1 MLAAKGFIS
10 RDEYANFRQLHSIL
24 QGHPDAKKVPG
35 VDASTGSLGQGVS
48 IAVGMALGAKH
59 LGKDTKVFALVGD
72 GESQEG
78 QIWEAYMAAAHYKL
92 DNLTVIIDNNG
103 LQIDGSNDQVMSLGD
118 LGAKLRAFGRQRS
131 RRGGGRALEADDARQ
146 AQGDP
151 RPHGQGQGRFV
162 HGKSSRLAR
171 QGAQRR
177 AARSGFE
184 GIGGLT
190 NMADKIATRQAYGEA
205 LIELVE
211 KNDKVVVLDADLAN
225 ATQTCKV
232 AKAHPE
238 KFYNFGIAEANMVDA
253 AAGMSTMG
261 LVPFC
266 STFAMFAA
274 GRAYEQIRNS
284 VAYPHFNVKI
294 CATHAGV
301 SVGEDGG
308 SHQCIEDLALMRV
321 IPGMTVLCPADANEA
336 KAATMAIADFDGPVY
351 MRLARLA
358 TPVFEGDM
366 VKPFVLGKANV
377 LREGKDVA
385 IFATGLMVNESLMA
399 AEALAK
405 DGIDAAVINVHTIKP
420 IDAECVTAW
429 AEKCGKVITVEE
441 HSVIGGLGDAV
452 ADVLMGKVNCK
463 FHKIGVNDRFGQSGK
478 AADVL
483 REYGLTADQIAATI
497 KANI

>member
-1 MLAAKGFIS
+1 
-10 RDEYANFRQLHSIL
+10 
-24 QGHPDAKKVPG
+24 
-35 VDASTGSLGQGVS
+35 
-48 IAVGMALGAKH
+48 
-59 LGKDTKVFALVGD
+59 
-72 GESQEG
+72 
-78 QIWEAYMAAAHYKL
+78 
-92 DNLTVIIDNNG
+92 
-103 LQIDGSNDQVMSLGD
+103 
-118 LGAKLRAFGRQRS
+118 
-131 RRGGGRALEADDARQ
+131 
-146 AQGDP
+146 
-151 RPHGQGQGRFV
+151 
-162 HGKSSRLAR
+162 
-171 QGAQRR
+171 
-177 AARSGFE
+177 
-184 GIGGLT
+184 
-190 NMADKIATRQAYGEA
+190 MADKIATRQAYGEA

-238 KFYNFGIAEANMVDA
+238 KFYNCGIAEANMVDI

-261 LVPFC
+261 LVPYC
-266 STFAMFAA
+266 SSFAMFAA

-284 VAYPHFNVKI
+284 VAYPHFNVKV

-308 SHQCIEDLALMRV
+308 SHQCIEDLALMRA
-321 IPGMTVLCPADANEA
+321 IPGMTVICPADANEA
-336 KAATMAIADFDGPVY
+336 KAATMAIAEMNGPVY

-366 VKPFVLGKANV
+366 VKPFEIGKANV

-399 AEALAK
+399 AEMLAK
-405 DGIDAAVINVHTIKP
+405 EGIDAA
-420 IDAECVTAW
+420 CVTEW

-483 REYGLTADQIAATI
+483 REYGLTADQIAETV
-497 KANI
+497 KVNI